1 MRSDCGKRLRK
12 AILLLGSML
21 SQNFLHQKNIPTS
34 VEETW
39 RIHPKFGP
47 KSTKNAS
54 GSTRKPPRA
63 PTKQPTQFYCNFLS
77 LPGPSGT
84 SVFTNFGSKIVE
96 KWLQKIS
103 QKTDSPKTYCFSVF
117 FSHFAKI
124 SKKAPILGLQNG
136 SRETRFSVFF
146 RKRQNVTKAYY
157 IHTFV
162 GVGRSQNGPRIG

>member
-1 MRSDCGKRLRK
+1 MQILCDRTAENELRK

-21 SQNFLHQKNIPTS
+21 SQNFFYQKNIVNS
-34 VEETW
+34 FEKTW

-96 KWLQKIS
+96 KWLQTLS
-103 QKTDSPKTYCFSVF
+103 QKADGPNTYIFCFF
-117 FSHFAKI
+117 FHFANI
-124 SKKAPILGLQNG
+124 SKQTPILGLQNG
-136 SRETRFSVFF
+136 SRESIFSVFF
-146 RKRQNVTKAYY
+146 
-157 IHTFV
+157 
-162 GVGRSQNGPRIG
+162 

>member
-1 MRSDCGKRLRK
+1 MQILCDRTAENELRK
-12 AILLLGSML
+12 AILLLGSMQ
-21 SQNFLHQKNIPTS
+21 SENFFYQKHIRNSLEKTC
-34 VEETW
+34 

-117 FSHFAKI
+117 FSILQKYRKKRPFGV
-124 SKKAPILGLQNG
+124 SKTGPG
-136 SRETRFSVFF
+136 RVFF
-146 RKRQNVTKAYY
+146 QC
-157 IHTFV
+157 FC
-162 GVGRSQNGPRIG
+162 

>member
-1 MRSDCGKRLRK
+1 MRNPCH
-12 AILLLGSML
+12 MY
-21 SQNFLHQKNIPTS
+21 
-34 VEETW
+34 
-39 RIHPKFGP
+39 P

-63 PTKQPTQFYCNFLS
+63 PTKQPTQFDCNFLS
-77 LPGPSGT
+77 LPGPSDT

-117 FSHFAKI
+117 FFHFAKV
-124 SKKAPILGLQNG
+124 SKKAPMWGLQNR
-136 SRETRFSVFF
+136 SRESFFSVFLV
-146 RKRQNVTKAYY
+146 KRQNVTKVYY

-162 GVGRSQNGPRIG
+162 EVGRAQNGARIGRKIDLQARRSKKRPKNGIGPDLVASGPVFGRF